1 MIEIKDIAPL
11 VNEPSRIDEIRS
23 LIMSEEIVI
32 LKEFIDP
39 QWIEQVKN
47 YLTDIG
53 KKSLPNYEALHET
66 TPNFHR
72 LNRSDPRAFVKGC
85 FHQFSFFP
93 WNQDVFN
100 FFEFLRF
107 GFQIKNL
114 VNGLPINRFLTESP
128 EDGCTSR
135 VIFGA
140 FVELPSGEK
149 VHTDQITEIGDLLLF
164 NARTPH
170 GVEMIDPNEN
180 SDWLSFRGRWVM
192 LFATNKLNADKSI
205 QDAIDLE
212 PTKH

>member
-1 MIEIKDIAPL
+1 M
-11 VNEPSRIDEIRS
+11 N
-23 LIMSEEIVI
+23 
-32 LKEFIDP
+32 FY
-39 QWIEQVKN
+39 EQF
-47 YLTDIG
+47 
-53 KKSLPNYEALHET
+53 HEK

-72 LNRSDPRAFVKGC
+72 LNRCDPRAFVKGC

-93 WNQDVFN
+93 WNQDIFN

-135 VIFGA
+135 VIFQFYPAGSGFLNKHSDPVDKHQLAVPTLTMSRIGDDFQNGGA